1 MDKTKIKKVVPLVCV
16 AVVLLIILCVAAV
29 IGFSSKTCTVTFRQ
43 EGKPDIVCTVP
54 RGESLKDV
62 PEIEQI
68 PGYTITWSVD
78 DFSCVKKNMVVEAVK
93 TPNQYTIF
101 YDTGKEEAQ
110 IDITA
115 QKVTYGTSFTLPHPT
130 CEGYTFSRWVI
141 AYSSTEVKDGVY
153 DFVSDLPLRA
163 VWIPHSFTIT
173 YETGN
178 PNAKIGRTEQ
188 KVLYQQPCTLE
199 KPTCIGMVFKGWQI
213 EGTDIIL
220 STGDPYPELGDLTLI
235 AMWEPDPAYNY
246 WLTKFEYGGGYQK
259 DCTVTFRQ
267 EGQRDIVRT
276 VTRGAQLNDVP
287 NVTPI
292 TGYDVFWSRSDF
304 SSITTDTV
312 VVAMKTPCR
321 YTVTYDKVNANA
333 VISKESQTVFYG
345 SSYTLEIPTCE
356 GHTFGGWKIKGTTEI
371 FPNTGSYNKTSD
383 ITLEA
388 VWKRNNASSYW
399 VTDFEFDE
407 NTETYYTVTFRQ
419 EGKDDV
425 VRKVK
430 QGEALTNIPT
440 AVQDPGYVVNWSR
453 SDFSSITSN
462 TLVTAYKIPA
472 TYTISY
478 NGTTLNVVYKTRYTL
493 EEPTREGY
501 TFGGWKIQ
509 GTTETFPT
517 TGSYNKTSDIT
528 LEAVW
533 NVNGASDQWLTD
545 FEFDENAKPTHTVT
559 FRQAGQA
566 DIEKTVGDGETLTD
580 IPTAVQDPGYV
591 VNWSRNDFTNITSNI
606 LVTAYKIPAK
616 FTITFV
622 MSNGAPQIQPM
633 QVTYGGAYTLEEPS
647 FEGYTFLG
655 WKINDEDTEYFP
667 KNGTYNETSSIT
679 LKAVWASNEYT
690 ITYDKV
696 KETATISKTTDTVTP
711 GNSCTLLTPTCDGY
725 TFGGWKIDGTETVLD
740 VKDPYTPTG
749 SVTLVA
755 QWQQDTG
762 STYWLTDFEADDAL
776 VKPQYTITYDKVYA
790 NAVLNKESQTVT
802 FGEAY
807 TLVTP
812 TCEGYTFAGWKIK
825 DSAIVLE
832 SGEAYTLN
840 RSVTLVAQ
848 WKAATEP

>member
-453 SDFSSITSN
+453 
-462 TLVTAYKIPA
+462 
-472 TYTISY
+472 
-478 NGTTLNVVYKTRYTL
+478 
-493 EEPTREGY
+493 
-501 TFGGWKIQ
+501 
-509 GTTETFPT
+509 
-517 TGSYNKTSDIT
+517 
-528 LEAVW
+528 
-533 NVNGASDQWLTD
+533 
-545 FEFDENAKPTHTVT
+545 
-559 FRQAGQA
+559 
-566 DIEKTVGDGETLTD
+566 
-580 IPTAVQDPGYV
+580 
-591 VNWSRNDFTNITSNI
+591 NDFTNITSNI

-740 VKDPYTPTG
+740 VNDPYTPTG